1 MSEELSNKNR
11 PLKRPNPE
19 DLDFCATDFAG
30 CSRWIA
36 WRSKSKQKTV
46 LTTAIDVFQSD
57 VVGSSSVQENKN
69 KMKLVEKLT
78 QEAISHVSVDNWKKY
93 TAHAENL
100 QEDFE
105 KEGLRDSA
113 MQSLIINLEDD
124 SDSSSDETE

>member
-1 MSEELSNKNR
+1 MHIIRGEINPRQVVYLEE
-11 PLKRPNPE
+11 
-19 DLDFCATDFAG
+19 T
-30 CSRWIA
+30 W
-36 WRSKSKQKTV
+36 
-46 LTTAIDVFQSD
+46 
-57 VVGSSSVQENKN
+57 
-69 KMKLVEKLT
+69 KLT